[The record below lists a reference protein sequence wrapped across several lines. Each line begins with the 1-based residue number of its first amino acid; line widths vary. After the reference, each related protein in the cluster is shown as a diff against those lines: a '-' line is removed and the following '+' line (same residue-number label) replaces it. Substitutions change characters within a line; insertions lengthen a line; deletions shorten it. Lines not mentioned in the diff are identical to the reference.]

1 MELVK
6 EPLINF
12 WYRALHSERGIEL
25 VCASAESTRAKL
37 YAARREAKDPD
48 LDLISLTI
56 SPFDP
61 HKLWL
66 IRKDPTD
73 APP

>member
-1 MELVK
+1 MEVK

-12 WYRALHSERGIEL
+12 WYRALHSARGIEL

-48 LDLISLTI
+48 LDKIGITI

-61 HKLWL
+61 HKIWL
-66 IRKDPTD
+66 LKKENSD
-73 APP
+73 ATP